1 MRGLI
6 CKDFF
11 VMKKQLGYYL
21 AFFVVYGVLAV
32 TGVFPASIL
41 SALVAVI
48 AMMVPMSSIAY
59 DDQAHW
65 GRYAAATPAGRSG
78 VVAAKY
84 LFTLLVLAACAVLVA
99 VLAAILS
106 LTGLLT
112 EPLADLLAAVAAC
125 MGVAMVMDA
134 ILLPLLF
141 RFGAEKSRTISMIFF
156 IVIFGGC
163 MLLGKLAQQQGGLPR
178 PPAWLANAL
187 PALLAILAVGTFVLS
202 YWIAQGIYEKKE
214 L

>member
-1 MRGLI
+1 MGYIFGRGEDAPPDTLPHPHGALS
-6 CKDFF
+6 
-11 VMKKQLGYYL
+11 VLLGN
-21 AFFVVYGVLAV
+21 
-32 TGVFPASIL
+32 
-41 SALVAVI
+41 
-48 AMMVPMSSIAY
+48 
-59 DDQAHW
+59 
-65 GRYAAATPAGRSG
+65 RYALPF
-78 VVAAKY
+78 
-84 LFTLLVLAACAVLVA
+84 L
-99 VLAAILS
+99 
-106 LTGLLT
+106 
-112 EPLADLLAAVAAC
+112 
-125 MGVAMVMDA
+125 
-134 ILLPLLF
+134 LLPLLF

>member
-84 LFTLLVLAACAVLVA
+84 LFTLL
-99 VLAAILS
+99 
-106 LTGLLT
+106 
-112 EPLADLLAAVAAC
+112 
-125 MGVAMVMDA
+125 AMVMDA

>member
-112 EPLADLLAAVAAC
+112 EPLADLLAAVGAC
-125 MGVAMVMDA
+125 MGVAMRGKEPYHQHD
-134 ILLPLLF
+134 LLHRHF
-141 RFGAEKSRTISMIFF
+141 RGLHAAGQAGPAAGRPAPAAR
-156 IVIFGGC
+156 
-163 MLLGKLAQQQGGLPR
+163 LAGKR
-178 PPAWLANAL
+178 PARPAGD
-187 PALLAILAVGTFVLS
+187 PGRGHFRALLLDRPGDLRKKGAVRERICTR
-202 YWIAQGIYEKKE
+202 
-214 L
+214 

>member
-65 GRYAAATPAGRSG
+65 GRYARRHPRRSERRGGGQIPLYAAGPG
-78 VVAAKY
+78 
-84 LFTLLVLAACAVLVA
+84 
-99 VLAAILS
+99 S
-106 LTGLLT
+106 L
-112 EPLADLLAAVAAC
+112 
-125 MGVAMVMDA
+125 
-134 ILLPLLF
+134 
-141 RFGAEKSRTISMIFF
+141 
-156 IVIFGGC
+156 
-163 MLLGKLAQQQGGLPR
+163 R
-178 PPAWLANAL
+178 PSW
-187 PALLAILAVGTFVLS
+187 
-202 YWIAQGIYEKKE
+202 
-214 L
+214 

>member
-65 GRYAAATPAGRSG
+65 GRYAAATPAG

-112 EPLADLLAAVAAC
+112 EPLADLLAAVGAC

>member
-112 EPLADLLAAVAAC
+112 EPLADLLAAVGAC
-125 MGVAMVMDA
+125 MGVAM
-134 ILLPLLF
+134 
-141 RFGAEKSRTISMIFF
+141 
-156 IVIFGGC
+156 GC

>member
-59 DDQAHW
+59 DDRPT
-65 GRYAAATPAGRSG
+65 GGGTPPPPPPVGAAWWRPNTSLRCWSWQPAPS
-78 VVAAKY
+78 
-84 LFTLLVLAACAVLVA
+84 
-99 VLAAILS
+99 
-106 LTGLLT
+106 
-112 EPLADLLAAVAAC
+112 
-125 MGVAMVMDA
+125 
-134 ILLPLLF
+134 
-141 RFGAEKSRTISMIFF
+141 
-156 IVIFGGC
+156 
-163 MLLGKLAQQQGGLPR
+163 
-178 PPAWLANAL
+178 W
-187 PALLAILAVGTFVLS
+187 
-202 YWIAQGIYEKKE
+202 
-214 L
+214 

>member
-1 MRGLI
+1 MTTRP
-6 CKDFF
+6 
-11 VMKKQLGYYL
+11 
-21 AFFVVYGVLAV
+21 
-32 TGVFPASIL
+32 TG
-41 SALVAVI
+41 
-48 AMMVPMSSIAY
+48 
-59 DDQAHW
+59 
-65 GRYAAATPAGRSG
+65 GGTPPPPPPVGAG

-106 LTGLLT
+106 LTR
-112 EPLADLLAAVAAC
+112 AAHRAAC
-125 MGVAMVMDA
+125 RPAGSRGGLYGVAMVMDA

>member
-112 EPLADLLAAVAAC
+112 EPLADLLAAVGAC

-156 IVIFGGC
+156 IVIFGGRPAAGPAC
-163 MLLGKLAQQQGGLPR
+163 PAACSPR
-178 PPAWLANAL
+178 
-187 PALLAILAVGTFVLS
+187 
-202 YWIAQGIYEKKE
+202 K
-214 L
+214 

>member
-99 VLAAILS
+99 V
-106 LTGLLT
+106 G
-112 EPLADLLAAVAAC
+112 AC

>member
-1 MRGLI
+1 MLFRRDAL
-6 CKDFF
+6 
-11 VMKKQLGYYL
+11 LG
-21 AFFVVYGVLAV
+21 GQ
-32 TGVFPASIL
+32 GRDI
-41 SALVAVI
+41 
-48 AMMVPMSSIAY
+48 VP
-59 DDQAHW
+59 
-65 GRYAAATPAGRSG
+65 PSG
-78 VVAAKY
+78 
-84 LFTLLVLAACAVLVA
+84 
-99 VLAAILS
+99 
-106 LTGLLT
+106 
-112 EPLADLLAAVAAC
+112 
-125 MGVAMVMDA
+125 DA

>member
-65 GRYAAATPAGRSG
+65 GRYAALHQCHT
-78 VVAAKY
+78 
-84 LFTLLVLAACAVLVA
+84 
-99 VLAAILS
+99 
-106 LTGLLT
+106 
-112 EPLADLLAAVAAC
+112 
-125 MGVAMVMDA
+125 
-134 ILLPLLF
+134 
-141 RFGAEKSRTISMIFF
+141 
-156 IVIFGGC
+156 
-163 MLLGKLAQQQGGLPR
+163 
-178 PPAWLANAL
+178 
-187 PALLAILAVGTFVLS
+187 
-202 YWIAQGIYEKKE
+202 
-214 L
+214 